1 VALGVAPELVEEP
14 VEEPVDEL
22 VPELTLAAE
31 PITPPCTVPGIVVLP
46 TLAAADLNSSRVLE
60 PSVLQIIQLEQ

>member
-14 VEEPVDEL
+14 VDEL
-22 VPELTLAAE
+22 VPELTLEAE
-31 PITPPCTVPGIVVLP
+31 PIDPPCTVPGMVVFP

-60 PSVLQIIQLEQ
+60 PSVL